1 MCIQD
6 MFSPLLQRCSQLIA
20 AGENTD
26 KGVTA
31 ILSDADAFVV
41 QLADIYDFVTPCFPP
56 DYHIFGVVCAEYH
69 RQLGSMVDFIGLCA
83 ENLANSDILKV
94 MQWIHLYQES
104 LAGLGVEEEDV
115 KLAGQAEDD
124 GTLQLVFCL
133 PSTESSWQGS
143 RESGLDVS
151 VPLQM
156 GRPTACPC
164 WWASTLSA
172 PPPRSAAG

>member
-20 AGENTD
+20 AGEDTD
-26 KGVTA
+26 KGVTE

-69 RQLGSMVDFIGLCA
+69 RQLGSMVDFVGLCA

-94 MQWIHLYQES
+94 MQWINLYQES

-115 KLAGQAEDD
+115 KLAGETGWAADAPA
-124 GTLQLVFCL
+124 TLRVA
-133 PSTESSWQGS
+133 
-143 RESGLDVS
+143 RESGFDVMS
-151 VPLQM
+151 GCVRLQTAP
-156 GRPTACPC
+156 PTGCPS
-164 WWASTLSA
+164 WWASMSSA